1 MVSKVKVL
9 VTQLCPTLCDS
20 VDCSLP
26 GPLSKG
32 FSREESWSG
41 LPYPP
46 PGNLPEPGSNPGL
59 LSCGQI
65 LYHLSYSRSPPEE
78 RWSRLVDLASAAH
91 GGCVK
96 TDSSSFHPRNSDPP
110 DLSYFKSFADGVV
123 QEPHFANLLPRCK
136 TYTVSGLEH
145 FLKLDFWLRVLIW
158 KNLDASAGGAFET
171 AADSIQKHNKNT
183 SVHTFLNSGAN
194 KRKHFQ
200 KNSPPS
206 LPAAAHSSSS
216 NSPLGVFPG
225 SLSDDCLQSE
235 RMCLQGNWL
244 ISLLRANV
252 GWPFVIILSSF
263 KSWLMG
269 P

>member
-96 TDSSSFHPRNSDPP
+96 TDSSSFHPRNSD
-110 DLSYFKSFADGVV
+110 
-123 QEPHFANLLPRCK
+123 RI
-136 TYTVSGLEH
+136 GLIH
-145 FLKLDFWLRVLIW
+145 QIFHISNHLQMVWSRNHTLRTSCLDV
-158 KNLDASAGGAFET
+158 
-171 AADSIQKHNKNT
+171 KHT
-183 SVHTFLNSGAN
+183 
-194 KRKHFQ
+194 Q
-200 KNSPPS
+200 Y
-206 LPAAAHSSSS
+206 
-216 NSPLGVFPG
+216 
-225 SLSDDCLQSE
+225 
-235 RMCLQGNWL
+235 QGWN
-244 ISLLRANV
+244 I
-252 GWPFVIILSSF
+252 F
-263 KSWLMG
+263 
-269 P
+269 